1 MQLMAL
7 MVNMC
12 WMLALST
19 CLVLTVRAECTR
31 ECALCL
37 YGSLAPQQA
46 DSSTGPCTLECGS
59 SVDLR
64 KLGLCR
70 NALSE
75 DERATANEKPEPDS
89 TEHLLTKKYGGFM
102 KRYGGFMMKKSPED
116 FAKDESDGVSEE
128 ELDIL
133 REILRAGLDTKEQ
146 GKELQKR
153 YGGFMR
159 RVGRPQWLDEPK
171 PYGLH
176 KRWENEGAENVLP
189 ETHKRYGG
197 FMD

>member
-1 MQLMAL
+1 MM
-7 MVNMC
+7 MM
-12 WMLALST
+12 MMMMS
-19 CLVLTVRAECTR
+19 
-31 ECALCL
+31 
-37 YGSLAPQQA
+37 
-46 DSSTGPCTLECGS
+46 PCTLECGS

-75 DERATANEKPEPDS
+75 DERADEKPEPDS

-102 KRYGGFMMKKSPED
+102 KRYGGFMMKKRPED
-116 FAKDESDGVSEE
+116 LTKDESDGVSEE

-133 REILRAGLDTKEQ
+133 REILRAGLDAKEQ

-159 RVGRPQWLDEPK
+159 RVGRPQWLDETK

>member
-1 MQLMAL
+1 
-7 MVNMC
+7 MC
-12 WMLALST
+12 LSIFPSVFP
-19 CLVLTVRAECTR
+19 L
-31 ECALCL
+31 
-37 YGSLAPQQA
+37 Q
-46 DSSTGPCTLECGS
+46 PCTLECGS

-75 DERATANEKPEPDS
+75 DERTTANEKPEPDS

-116 FAKDESDGVSEE
+116 FAKDESGGVSEE

-133 REILRAGLDTKEQ
+133 RDILRAGLDTKEQ

>member
-1 MQLMAL
+1 MAL
-7 MVNMC
+7 MVNVC
-12 WMLALST
+12 WMLALSA
-19 CLVLTVRAECTR
+19 CSVLTVQAECTK

-37 YGSLAPQQA
+37 YSSLAAQQA

-70 NALSE
+70 NALTE
-75 DERATANEKPEPDS
+75 DERATLDQKPEPDS
-89 TEHLLTKKYGGFM
+89 AEHLLAKKYGGFM
-102 KRYGGFMMKKSPED
+102 KRYGGFMMKKTSED
-116 FAKDESDGVSEE
+116 LTKDESDGVSEE
-128 ELDIL
+128 ELGIL
-133 REILRAGLDTKEQ
+133 REILRAGLNANEP

-159 RVGRPQWLDEPK
+159 RVGRPQWLDESK
-171 PYGLH
+171 NYGLH
-176 KRWENEGAENVLP
+176 KRWEDEGAEGVLP

>member
-1 MQLMAL
+1 MAL
-7 MVNMC
+7 MVNVC
-12 WMLALST
+12 WLLVLSA
-19 CLVLTVRAECTR
+19 CLVLTVRAECTK

-37 YGSLAPQQA
+37 YSSLTAQQM

-70 NALSE
+70 NALSK
-75 DERATANEKPEPDS
+75 DEPATADQQPESDS
-89 TEHLLTKKYGGFM
+89 AEHLLSKKYGGFM
-102 KRYGGFMMKKSPED
+102 KRYGGFMMKKASED
-116 FAKDESDGVSEE
+116 LMKDETDGVSDE
-128 ELDIL
+128 ELDVL
-133 REILRAGLDTKEQ
+133 RTILRAGLNADEP

-171 PYGLH
+171 SYGLH
-176 KRWENEGAENVLP
+176 KRWEEEGAENVLP